1 MINRKRSAVLIL
13 LAGTW
18 LSQPLSGQ
26 PLPANV
32 LLERAEYLADS
43 YNWSDAGPKYEEAE
57 QLFRKL
63 RQDRNALFAKVG
75 RLRSNMESASLPE
88 LSEFLEDQLAD
99 EAVQQDRDLKFRCL
113 TIKGDV
119 DGEIDTAAAVRD
131 WSEVL
136 SIAKAGSDRKWT
148 ARANGSPCNPAL
160 WRPRPGNVSRLVTT
174 RTSGI
179 WRAINIIII
188 TAR

>member
-1 MINRKRSAVLIL
+1 
-13 LAGTW
+13 
-18 LSQPLSGQ
+18 
-26 PLPANV
+26 
-32 LLERAEYLADS
+32 
-43 YNWSDAGPKYEEAE
+43 
-57 QLFRKL
+57 
-63 RQDRNALFAKVG
+63 
-75 RLRSNMESASLPE
+75 MESAWLPE
-88 LSEFLEDQLAD
+88 LSEFLEHQLAD
-99 EAVQQDRDLKFRCL
+99 AAQQDRNLKFLCL

-119 DGEIDTAAAVRD
+119 DGEIDPAAAVRD
-131 WSEVL
+131 WSEVPA
-136 SIAKAGSDRKWT
+136 IAKAGSDRKWT